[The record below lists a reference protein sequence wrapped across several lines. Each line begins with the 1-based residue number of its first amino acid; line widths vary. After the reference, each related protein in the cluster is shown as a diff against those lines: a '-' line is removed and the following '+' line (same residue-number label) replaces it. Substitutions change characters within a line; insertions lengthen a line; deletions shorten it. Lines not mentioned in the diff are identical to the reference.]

1 MSIRISSVNYFEVQT
16 PIEAQ
21 LLKKRRGR
29 RAPPSD
35 CCALKA
41 HTLLNDGQE
50 SEVTRI
56 VARRPV
62 GRDGNCSGNE
72 AMPMAFLRDRQFR
85 PGRILFWT
93 STGSLTCP

>member
-1 MSIRISSVNYFEVQT
+1 MR
-16 PIEAQ
+16 
-21 LLKKRRGR
+21 L
-29 RAPPSD
+29 D

-56 VARRPV
+56 VAGRPV
-62 GRDGNCSGNE
+62 AGMEIAPGMKQ
-72 AMPMAFLRDRQFR
+72 MPMAFLRDRQFR